1 MGMKLSRVFIS
12 WFFSWFFCMIISRC
26 SRGSIGNSAHD
37 ILMNSLVTL
46 EMFLLQ
52 TLMFIS
58 AKILKAISVLLKKNL
73 MFGSSPS
80 T

>member
-1 MGMKLSRVFIS
+1 
-12 WFFSWFFCMIISRC
+12 
-26 SRGSIGNSAHD
+26 
-37 ILMNSLVTL
+37 MNSLVTL

-73 MFGSSPS
+73 TFGSSPS